1 MKIYYNSK
9 LRSKDRRRLLMR
21 PASQDPKVDKTVAR
35 ICREVKTRGD
45 SAVRRFA
52 KQFDK
57 VAPAEFRVSPE
68 EIAAAAASIDPV
80 LRTAITIAAENIRA
94 FHRTQGLTSTSV
106 ETTPG
111 VRCWREIRPMFRVGL
126 YVPAGSASLPST
138 ALMLGIPAVLAG
150 CSKIVLC
157 CPPQRDGTVNA
168 AVLAVAKLLGITE
181 VYRIGGAQAIAAM
194 AYGTESLPKVNKIFG
209 PGNAFVT
216 AAKRFVS
223 FDPDG
228 TAIDLLAGPSELL
241 IIADGAASPQRIAAD
256 LLSQAE
262 HDPRSQVVLV
272 TTDDSLAKR
281 VSDSLKEMIVNASR
295 RSIIEGCM
303 KWSYMLIVPTLS
315 EAIAFANAYAPEHMI
330 VDTSDPVKL
339 VPEILNAGSVFL
351 GSWAPVTAGDYAS
364 GTNHTLPTGG
374 AAISSG
380 GVTVES
386 FQKTIS
392 FQSITRDGLERLRTT
407 LTTLSTAEGL
417 SAHAAA
423 VEVRFS

>member
-1 MKIYYNSK
+1 
-9 LRSKDRRRLLMR
+9 
-21 PASQDPKVDKTVAR
+21 
-35 ICREVKTRGD
+35 
-45 SAVRRFA
+45 
-52 KQFDK
+52 
-57 VAPAEFRVSPE
+57 
-68 EIAAAAASIDPV
+68 
-80 LRTAITIAAENIRA
+80 
-94 FHRTQGLTSTSV
+94 
-106 ETTPG
+106 
-111 VRCWREIRPMFRVGL
+111 
-126 YVPAGSASLPST
+126 
-138 ALMLGIPAVLAG
+138 
-150 CSKIVLC
+150 
-157 CPPQRDGTVNA
+157 
-168 AVLAVAKLLGITE
+168 
-181 VYRIGGAQAIAAM
+181 
-194 AYGTESLPKVNKIFG
+194 
-209 PGNAFVT
+209 
-216 AAKRFVS
+216 
-223 FDPDG
+223 
-228 TAIDLLAGPSELL
+228 
-241 IIADGAASPQRIAAD
+241 
-256 LLSQAE
+256 
-262 HDPRSQVVLV
+262 
-272 TTDDSLAKR
+272 
-281 VSDSLKEMIVNASR
+281 
-295 RSIIEGCM
+295 M